1 MRWWWAALGLVVASV
16 AGAGSGAAQTL
27 PPGGVYADGAYY
39 VPGDPAAFAAPTWP
53 NPRSPCWSGDYLV
66 RGIVPS
72 VYVAYSATFVRI
84 AQVWPANGGGTH
96 LGFPYLPV
104 YPYGP
109 GC

>member
-1 MRWWWAALGLVVASV
+1 MLVASV
-16 AGAGSGAAQTL
+16 AGVGSGAAQTL

-39 VPGDPAAFAAPTWP
+39 VPGDPAAFTAASLWPAWP
-53 NPRSPCWSGDYLV
+53 NPQSPCWQGDYLV
-66 RGIVPS
+66 RGWVPS
-72 VYVAYSATFVRI
+72 VYVAFGATYARI

-96 LGFPYLPV
+96 MGFPYLPV